1 MNPQE
6 AIINQAKTIDEAM
19 SLIERQT
26 KSITQFQ
33 DLMLKANDV
42 INNQKIVIET
52 QDKLIAKYK
61 ELVAKYTEMTGV

>member
-6 AIINQAKTIDEAM
+6 AIINQAKTIDELM
-19 SLIERQT
+19 SLIERQN
-26 KSITQFQ
+26 KSVTQFHE
-33 DLMLKANDV
+33 LMIKANDV

-61 ELVAKYTEMTGV
+61 ELVAKYAEMTGV